1 MACRLPLFEDPAEL
15 MRRAG
20 LEAAAAAVTGL
31 TRAKRPGHVEGGALA
46 AEPARQ
52 QRIFGMERKGEG
64 AWQRS

>member
-1 MACRLPLFEDPAEL
+1 MACRLAFEEDPTEL

-20 LEAAAAAVTGL
+20 LEAAAL

-52 QRIFGMERKGEG
+52 QNIFGMREG
-64 AWQRS
+64 